1 MKSKLNFSSNIIKIF
16 IFCVSF
22 VFLLF
27 SQNLASAAVNKLPAP
42 TIGTLLGFY
51 PNGKYSAISSGGNSS
66 LGAGESIVNYSLRVV
81 ILDAGESIGAPCG
94 TADNGTVIAEALEAS
109 TPQNSG
115 QFLPLLATWTNP
127 ANSEFR
133 IICAYSDYK
142 IKNAEGVRS
151 SLASPVSYATILP
164 TPSPSLSPTISPSPS
179 LSPSPSSTVVAEV
192 MKPSGSKPSVSGTP
206 IEGSK
211 FKVSIKAW
219 NMNGNDFEGR
229 SVYLKLCGDSN
240 CNNLINSY
248 PVVETGTLNFDVA
261 KTLTM
266 PKVVGK
272 AGQYVKVVDSVIT
285 PYHGSAD
292 ADLNEDYWTELSS
305 SMKKIEKVQK
315 SSPSATPSSSQSIDE
330 SISVENQDMNSLE
343 NDAQVVTAPD
353 TKEGSG
359 IFSSF
364 NFGIIIGL
372 MSILLL
378 ILLLVL
384 IYVIKNRK

>member
-1 MKSKLNFSSNIIKIF
+1 MKSKLNFSSNIIKIS

-94 TADNGTVIAEALEAS
+94 TADNGTVIANAFGAS

-142 IKNAEGVRS
+142 IENAEGVRS

-240 CNNLINSY
+240 CNNVINSY

-272 AGQYVKVVDSVIT
+272 AGQFVKVVDSVFY
-285 PYHGSAD
+285 PALASGELREDQLAELSSATKKIEGKSVTS
-292 ADLNEDYWTELSS
+292 ASPSPTELSIS
-305 SMKKIEKVQK
+305 EEDSMTVIEDSESVDSNNQ
-315 SSPSATPSSSQSIDE
+315 SEEIVNDSTSFSQNI
-330 SISVENQDMNSLE
+330 IV
-343 NDAQVVTAPD
+343 
-353 TKEGSG
+353 
-359 IFSSF
+359 
-364 NFGIIIGL
+364 GIIGSVIVV
-372 MSILLL
+372 LL
-378 ILLLVL
+378 I
-384 IYVIKNRK
+384 IIFIIMSKRKNSTK

>member
-94 TADNGTVIAEALEAS
+94 TADNGTVIANAFGAS

-164 TPSPSLSPTISPSPS
+164 SPTPSLSPTI
-179 LSPSPSSTVVAEV
+179 SPSPSSTVVAEV

-211 FKVSIKAW
+211 FKISIKAW

-285 PYHGSAD
+285 PYQGPAD
-292 ADLNEDYWTELSS
+292 ADLKEDNLYELSS
-305 SMKKIEKVQK
+305 SIKKIEGKIVT
-315 SSPSATPSSSQSIDE
+315 SASPSPTE
-330 SISVENQDMNSLE
+330 LSISEEDSMTVIEDSESVDSNTQSE
-343 NDAQVVTAPD
+343 EIVNDST
-353 TKEGSG
+353 S
-359 IFSSF
+359 FSQ
-364 NFGIIIGL
+364 NIIVGIIGIV
-372 MSILLL
+372 IAVLL
-378 ILLLVL
+378 I
-384 IYVIKNRK
+384 IIFIMSKRKNSTK

>member
-1 MKSKLNFSSNIIKIF
+1 MKKNKKINILFTLIISTFILINSSILPSNAQDIDSPKPIINSNEIF
-16 IFCVSF
+16 PDRQYSATARPGA
-22 VFLLF
+22 L
-27 SQNLASAAVNKLPAP
+27 NLA
-42 TIGTLLGFY
+42 F
-51 PNGKYSAISSGGNSS
+51 
-66 LGAGESIVNYSLRVV
+66 GEGIYWYGIRVV
-81 ILDAGESIGAPCG
+81 LLDSANKNSNCTFGSNVGTEIVQVIKEVGSLNTFPTQNILWI
-94 TADNGTVIAEALEAS
+94 
-109 TPQNSG
+109 
-115 QFLPLLATWTNP
+115 NP
-127 ANSEFR
+127 ANSAGKQ
-133 IICAYSDYK
+133 ICIHVQWRSKAT
-142 IKNAEGVRS
+142 GVGGGYQNTYLATTFKDISVIS
-151 SLASPVSYATILP
+151 SA
-164 TPSPSLSPTISPSPS
+164 
-179 LSPSPSSTVVAEV
+179 SPSPSSTIATEFVE
-192 MKPSGSKPSVSGTP
+192 PSGSKPSVSGTP

-219 NMNGNDFEGR
+219 NMNGNGFEGR

-272 AGQYVKVVDSVIT
+272 AGQFVYVVDSVIT

-292 ADLNEDYWTELSS
+292 ADYKEDYWTNLSS

>member
-1 MKSKLNFSSNIIKIF
+1 MKSKLNSSSNIIKIS

-240 CNNLINSY
+240 CNDVINSY

-272 AGQYVKVVDSVIT
+272 AGQYVKVVDSVSY
-285 PYHGSAD
+285 PALASGE
-292 ADLNEDYWTELSS
+292 LREDQLVELSS
-305 SMKKIEKVQK
+305 SIKKIEGKIVT
-315 SSPSATPSSSQSIDE
+315 SASPSPTE
-330 SISVENQDMNSLE
+330 LSISPEDSTTATAESVSVESDTNATES
-343 NDAQVVTAPD
+343 AQD
-353 TKEGSG
+353 TKSLSRNMIIVIFGS
-359 IFSSF
+359 ITA
-364 NFGIIIGL
+364 
-372 MSILLL
+372 ILLIVLLTIL
-378 ILLLVL
+378 I
-384 IYVIKNRK
+384 KRKK

>member
-1 MKSKLNFSSNIIKIF
+1 MKSKLYSSSNIIKIS

-94 TADNGTVIAEALEAS
+94 TADNGTVIANAFGAS

-142 IKNAEGVRS
+142 IKNAEGVLS

-229 SVYLKLCGDSN
+229 YVYLKLCGDSN
-240 CNNLINSY
+240 CNDVINSY
-248 PVVETGTLNFDVA
+248 PVIETGTLNFDVA

-272 AGQYVKVVDSVIT
+272 AGQYVKVVDSVSY
-285 PYHGSAD
+285 PALASGELRE
-292 ADLNEDYWTELSS
+292 DLLVELSS
-305 SMKKIEKVQK
+305 SIKKIEGK
-315 SSPSATPSSSQSIDE
+315 SVASASPSPTE
-330 SISVENQDMNSLE
+330 LSISPEDSMTVIEDSESVDSNNQSE
-343 NDAQVVTAPD
+343 EIVNDST
-353 TKEGSG
+353 S
-359 IFSSF
+359 FSQ
-364 NFGIIIGL
+364 NIIVGIIGSVIVV
-372 MSILLL
+372 LL
-378 ILLLVL
+378 I
-384 IYVIKNRK
+384 IIFIIMSKRKNSTK

>member
-164 TPSPSLSPTISPSPS
+164 SPTPSLSPTISPSP
-179 LSPSPSSTVVAEV
+179 SPSPSSTVVAEV

-229 SVYLKLCGDSN
+229 YVYLKLCGDSN
-240 CNNLINSY
+240 CNDVINSY
-248 PVVETGTLNFDVA
+248 PVIETGTLNFDVA

-272 AGQYVKVVDSVIT
+272 AGQYVKVVDSVSY
-285 PYHGSAD
+285 PALASGELRE
-292 ADLNEDYWTELSS
+292 DLLVELSS
-305 SMKKIEKVQK
+305 SIKKIEGK
-315 SSPSATPSSSQSIDE
+315 SVASASPSPTE
-330 SISVENQDMNSLE
+330 LSISPEDSTTATAESVSVESDTNATES
-343 NDAQVVTAPD
+343 AQD
-353 TKEGSG
+353 TKSLSRNMIIVIFGS
-359 IFSSF
+359 ISA
-364 NFGIIIGL
+364 I
-372 MSILLL
+372 LL
-378 ILLLVL
+378 ILLLTIL
-384 IYVIKNRK
+384 IKRKK

>member
-1 MKSKLNFSSNIIKIF
+1 MKSKLYSPSNIIKIS

-94 TADNGTVIAEALEAS
+94 TADNGTVIADAFAAS
-109 TPQNSG
+109 TPENSG
-115 QFLPLLATWTNP
+115 QFLPLLVTWTNP

-151 SLASPVSYATILP
+151 SLASPISYATILP
-164 TPSPSLSPTISPSPS
+164 TPTPSLSPTISPSPS
-179 LSPSPSSTVVAEV
+179 PSLSSTVVAEV
-192 MKPSGSKPSVSGTP
+192 MKPSGSKPSISGTP

-240 CNNLINSY
+240 CNNVINSY

-272 AGQYVKVVDSVIT
+272 SGQYVKVVDSVYS
-285 PYHGSAD
+285 PYQGPAD
-292 ADLNEDYWTELSS
+292 ADYKEDQIVELSS
-305 SMKKIEKVQK
+305 SIKKIEGKIVT
-315 SSPSATPSSSQSIDE
+315 SDSPSPTELLISEDE
-330 SISVENQDMNSLE
+330 SMTVIEDSESVDSNTQPEEIVKDS
-343 NDAQVVTAPD
+343 T
-353 TKEGSG
+353 S
-359 IFSSF
+359 FSQ
-364 NFGIIIGL
+364 NMIVGIIGSIIV
-372 MSILLL
+372 ILLIISL
-378 ILLLVL
+378 I
-384 IYVIKNRK
+384 IMAKRKNSTK

>member
-1 MKSKLNFSSNIIKIF
+1 MKSKLYSSSNIIKIS

-22 VFLLF
+22 VFLIF

-94 TADNGTVIAEALEAS
+94 TADNGTVIANAFGAS

-164 TPSPSLSPTISPSPS
+164 SPTPSLSPTI
-179 LSPSPSSTVVAEV
+179 SPSPSSTVVAEV

-211 FKVSIKAW
+211 FKISIKAW

-272 AGQYVKVVDSVIT
+272 AGQFVKVVDSVFY
-285 PYHGSAD
+285 PALASGELREDQLVELSSATKKIEGKSVTS
-292 ADLNEDYWTELSS
+292 ASPSPTELSIS
-305 SMKKIEKVQK
+305 EEDSMTVIEDSESVDSNNQ
-315 SSPSATPSSSQSIDE
+315 SEEIVNDSTSFSQNI
-330 SISVENQDMNSLE
+330 IV
-343 NDAQVVTAPD
+343 
-353 TKEGSG
+353 
-359 IFSSF
+359 
-364 NFGIIIGL
+364 GIIGSVIVV
-372 MSILLL
+372 LL
-378 ILLLVL
+378 I
-384 IYVIKNRK
+384 IIFIIMSKRKNSTK

>member
-1 MKSKLNFSSNIIKIF
+1 MKSKLYSSSNIIKIS

-22 VFLLF
+22 VSLLF

-66 LGAGESIVNYSLRVV
+66 LLAGESIVDYSLYVLY
-81 ILDAGESIGAPCG
+81 LDDGETVNSPCG
-94 TADNGTVIAEALEAS
+94 TADNGTVIANAFGTV

-115 QFLPLLATWTNP
+115 RFMPLLANWTNP
-127 ANSEFR
+127 ANSELR
-133 IICAYSDYK
+133 IICAFSTYT
-142 IKNAEGVRS
+142 IKNAAGVFS
-151 SLASPVSYATILP
+151 YLKSPISYATILP
-164 TPSPSLSPTISPSPS
+164 TPSPSLSPTISPSP
-179 LSPSPSSTVVAEV
+179 SPSPSSTVVAEV
-192 MKPSGSKPSVSGTP
+192 MKPSGSKPSVSGIP

-240 CNNLINSY
+240 CNDVINSY

-272 AGQYVKVVDSVIT
+272 AGQYVKVVDSVSY
-285 PYHGSAD
+285 PALASGELRE
-292 ADLNEDYWTELSS
+292 DLLVELSS
-305 SMKKIEKVQK
+305 SIKKIEGK
-315 SSPSATPSSSQSIDE
+315 SVASASPSPTELSISPEDSTTATAESVSVESDTNATESSQ
-330 SISVENQDMNSLE
+330 
-343 NDAQVVTAPD
+343 D
-353 TKEGSG
+353 TKSLSRNMIIVIFGS
-359 IFSSF
+359 ITA
-364 NFGIIIGL
+364 
-372 MSILLL
+372 ILLIVLLTIL
-378 ILLLVL
+378 I
-384 IYVIKNRK
+384 KRKK

>member
-1 MKSKLNFSSNIIKIF
+1 MKSKLNFSSNIIKIS

-211 FKVSIKAW
+211 FKISIKAW

-285 PYHGSAD
+285 PYQGPAD
-292 ADLNEDYWTELSS
+292 ADLKEDNLYELSS
-305 SMKKIEKVQK
+305 SIKKIEGKIVT
-315 SSPSATPSSSQSIDE
+315 SASPSPTE
-330 SISVENQDMNSLE
+330 LSISEEDSMTVIEDSESVDSNTQSE
-343 NDAQVVTAPD
+343 EIVNDST
-353 TKEGSG
+353 S
-359 IFSSF
+359 FSQ
-364 NFGIIIGL
+364 NIIVGIIGIV
-372 MSILLL
+372 IAVLL
-378 ILLLVL
+378 I
-384 IYVIKNRK
+384 IIFIMSKRKNSTK

>member
-1 MKSKLNFSSNIIKIF
+1 MKSKLYSSSNIIKIF

-164 TPSPSLSPTISPSPS
+164 SPTPSLSPTISP
-179 LSPSPSSTVVAEV
+179 SPSPSSTVVAEV

-211 FKVSIKAW
+211 FKISIKAW

-266 PKVVGK
+266 PKIVGK
-272 AGQYVKVVDSVIT
+272 AGQYVKVVDSVFY
-285 PYHGSAD
+285 PALASGE
-292 ADLNEDYWTELSS
+292 LREDQLVELSS
-305 SMKKIEKVQK
+305 SIKKIEGKIVT
-315 SSPSATPSSSQSIDE
+315 SASPSPTE
-330 SISVENQDMNSLE
+330 LSISPEDSTTATAESVSVESDTNATES
-343 NDAQVVTAPD
+343 AQD
-353 TKEGSG
+353 TKSLSRNMIIVIFGS
-359 IFSSF
+359 ISA
-364 NFGIIIGL
+364 I
-372 MSILLL
+372 LL
-378 ILLLVL
+378 ILLLTIL
-384 IYVIKNRK
+384 IKRKK

>member
-1 MKSKLNFSSNIIKIF
+1 MKRKIDFSSKRSKVI
-16 IFCVSF
+16 IFCF
-22 VFLLF
+22 PLFLLF
-27 SQNLASAAVNKLPAP
+27 SQTLATAAVNKLPAP

-94 TADNGTVIAEALEAS
+94 TADNGTVIADAFAAS
-109 TPQNSG
+109 TPENSG

-151 SLASPVSYATILP
+151 SLASPISYATIIP
-164 TPSPSLSPTISPSPS
+164 SPSPSLSPTISP
-179 LSPSPSSTVVAEV
+179 SPSPSSTVVAEV

-206 IEGSK
+206 VEGSK

-229 SVYLKLCGDSN
+229 SIYLKLCGDSN
-240 CNNLINSY
+240 CNDVINSY

-272 AGQYVKVVDSVIT
+272 AGQFVKVVDSVSY
-285 PYHGSAD
+285 PALASGELREDQLVELSSATKKIEGKIVT
-292 ADLNEDYWTELSS
+292 NESPSPTELSIS
-305 SMKKIEKVQK
+305 EEESMTIIEDSEAVDSKTQPEEIVK
-315 SSPSATPSSSQSIDE
+315 DSTSFSQNI
-330 SISVENQDMNSLE
+330 IV
-343 NDAQVVTAPD
+343 
-353 TKEGSG
+353 
-359 IFSSF
+359 
-364 NFGIIIGL
+364 GIIGSIIV
-372 MSILLL
+372 ILL
-378 ILLLVL
+378 IISFIVTS
-384 IYVIKNRK
+384 KRKKLH

>member
-1 MKSKLNFSSNIIKIF
+1 MKSKLYSSSNIIKIS

-22 VFLLF
+22 VSLLF

-66 LGAGESIVNYSLRVV
+66 LGAGESIVNYSLSVV

-94 TADNGTVIAEALEAS
+94 TADNGTVIANAFGAS

-179 LSPSPSSTVVAEV
+179 PSPSSTVVAEV
-192 MKPSGSKPSVSGTP
+192 MKPSGSKPSVSGIP

-240 CNNLINSY
+240 CNDVINSY

-272 AGQYVKVVDSVIT
+272 AGQYVKVVDSVSY
-285 PYHGSAD
+285 PALASGELRE
-292 ADLNEDYWTELSS
+292 DLLVELSS
-305 SMKKIEKVQK
+305 SIKKIEGK
-315 SSPSATPSSSQSIDE
+315 SVASASPSPTELSISPEDSTTATAESVSVESDTNATESSQ
-330 SISVENQDMNSLE
+330 
-343 NDAQVVTAPD
+343 D
-353 TKEGSG
+353 TKSLSRNMIIVIFGS
-359 IFSSF
+359 ITA
-364 NFGIIIGL
+364 
-372 MSILLL
+372 ILLIVLLTIL
-378 ILLLVL
+378 I
-384 IYVIKNRK
+384 KRKK

>member
-1 MKSKLNFSSNIIKIF
+1 MKSKLYSSSNIIKIS

-206 IEGSK
+206 VEGSK

-229 SVYLKLCGDSN
+229 YVYLKLCGDSN
-240 CNNLINSY
+240 CNDVINSY
-248 PVVETGTLNFDVA
+248 PVIETGTLNFDVA

-272 AGQYVKVVDSVIT
+272 AGQYVKVVDSVSY
-285 PYHGSAD
+285 PALASGELRE
-292 ADLNEDYWTELSS
+292 DLLVELSS
-305 SMKKIEKVQK
+305 SIKKIEGK
-315 SSPSATPSSSQSIDE
+315 SVASASPSPTELSISPEDSTTATAESVLVESDTNATESSQ
-330 SISVENQDMNSLE
+330 
-343 NDAQVVTAPD
+343 D
-353 TKEGSG
+353 TKSLSRNMIIVIFGS
-359 IFSSF
+359 ITA
-364 NFGIIIGL
+364 
-372 MSILLL
+372 ILLIVLLTIL
-378 ILLLVL
+378 I
-384 IYVIKNRK
+384 KRKK

>member
-1 MKSKLNFSSNIIKIF
+1 MKSKLNFSSNIIKIS

-66 LGAGESIVNYSLRVV
+66 LLAGETIVDYSLYVV
-81 ILDAGESIGAPCG
+81 YLDAGEAINAPCG
-94 TADNGTVIAEALEAS
+94 TADNGTVIASAFGTS

-115 QFLPLLATWTNP
+115 QFLPLLASWTNP
-127 ANSEFR
+127 TNSELR
-133 IICAYSDYK
+133 IICAYSIYK

-164 TPSPSLSPTISPSPS
+164 SPTPSLSPTISPSPS

-192 MKPSGSKPSVSGTP
+192 MKPSGSKPSVSETP

-240 CNNLINSY
+240 CNDVINSY
-248 PVVETGTLNFDVA
+248 PVIETGTLNFDVA

-285 PYHGSAD
+285 PYQGPAD
-292 ADLNEDYWTELSS
+292 ADLKEDNLYELSS
-305 SMKKIEKVQK
+305 SIKKIEGKIVT
-315 SSPSATPSSSQSIDE
+315 SASPSPTE
-330 SISVENQDMNSLE
+330 LSISEEDSMTVIEDSESVDSNTQSE
-343 NDAQVVTAPD
+343 EIVNDST
-353 TKEGSG
+353 S
-359 IFSSF
+359 FSQ
-364 NFGIIIGL
+364 NIIVGIIGIV
-372 MSILLL
+372 IAVLL
-378 ILLLVL
+378 I
-384 IYVIKNRK
+384 IIFIMSKRKNSTK

>member
-1 MKSKLNFSSNIIKIF
+1 MKSKLNFSSNIIKIS

-22 VFLLF
+22 VFLIF

-229 SVYLKLCGDSN
+229 YVYLKLCGDSN
-240 CNNLINSY
+240 CNDVINSY
-248 PVVETGTLNFDVA
+248 PVIETGTLNFDVA

-272 AGQYVKVVDSVIT
+272 AGQYVKVVDSVSY
-285 PYHGSAD
+285 PALASGE
-292 ADLNEDYWTELSS
+292 LNEDQLVELSS
-305 SMKKIEKVQK
+305 SIKKIEKAQP
-315 SSPSATPSSSQSIDE
+315 SSPSATPSDAEVVEEATPEATVEEMAQPTSDVTAVE
-330 SISVENQDMNSLE
+330 SETSANSLSSGVILGLLG
-343 NDAQVVTAPD
+343 AVVIA
-353 TKEGSG
+353 
-359 IFSSF
+359 
-364 NFGIIIGL
+364 
-372 MSILLL
+372 LL
-378 ILLLVL
+378 IVIIVLLA
-384 IYVIKNRK
+384 RKKK

>member
-1 MKSKLNFSSNIIKIF
+1 MKSKLYSSSNIIKIS

-22 VFLLF
+22 VSLLF

-66 LGAGESIVNYSLRVV
+66 LGAGESIVNYSLSVV

-94 TADNGTVIAEALEAS
+94 TAGNGTVIANAFGAS

-179 LSPSPSSTVVAEV
+179 PSPSSTVVAEV
-192 MKPSGSKPSVSGTP
+192 MKPSGSKPSVSGIP

-240 CNNLINSY
+240 CNDVINSY

-272 AGQYVKVVDSVIT
+272 AGQYVKVVDSVSY
-285 PYHGSAD
+285 PALASGELRE
-292 ADLNEDYWTELSS
+292 DLLVELSS
-305 SMKKIEKVQK
+305 SIKKIEGK
-315 SSPSATPSSSQSIDE
+315 SVASASPSPTELSISPEDSTTATAESVSVESDTNATESSQ
-330 SISVENQDMNSLE
+330 
-343 NDAQVVTAPD
+343 D
-353 TKEGSG
+353 TKSLSRNMIIVIFGS
-359 IFSSF
+359 ITA
-364 NFGIIIGL
+364 
-372 MSILLL
+372 ILLIVLLTIL
-378 ILLLVL
+378 I
-384 IYVIKNRK
+384 KRKK

>member
-1 MKSKLNFSSNIIKIF
+1 MKSKLYSSSNIIKIS

-164 TPSPSLSPTISPSPS
+164 SPTPSLSPTISPSP
-179 LSPSPSSTVVAEV
+179 SPSPSSTVVAEV

-211 FKVSIKAW
+211 FKISIKAW

-285 PYHGSAD
+285 PYQGPAD
-292 ADLNEDYWTELSS
+292 ADLKEDNLYELSS

>member
-1 MKSKLNFSSNIIKIF
+1 MKSKLYSSSNIIKIS

-94 TADNGTVIAEALEAS
+94 TADNGTVIANAFGAS

-142 IKNAEGVRS
+142 IKNAEGVLS

-164 TPSPSLSPTISPSPS
+164 SPTPSLSPTISPSP
-179 LSPSPSSTVVAEV
+179 SPSPSSTVVAEV

-229 SVYLKLCGDSN
+229 YVYLKLCGDSN
-240 CNNLINSY
+240 CNDVINSY
-248 PVVETGTLNFDVA
+248 PVIETGTLNFDVA

-272 AGQYVKVVDSVIT
+272 AGQFVKVVDSVSY
-285 PYHGSAD
+285 PALASGELRE
-292 ADLNEDYWTELSS
+292 DLLVELSS
-305 SMKKIEKVQK
+305 SIKKIEGK
-315 SSPSATPSSSQSIDE
+315 SVASASPSPTE
-330 SISVENQDMNSLE
+330 LSISPEDSTTATAESVSVESDTNATES
-343 NDAQVVTAPD
+343 AQD
-353 TKEGSG
+353 TKSLSRNMIIVIFGS
-359 IFSSF
+359 
-364 NFGIIIGL
+364 IIA
-372 MSILLL
+372 ILLIVLLTIL
-378 ILLLVL
+378 I
-384 IYVIKNRK
+384 KRKK